1 MAPKIKDGDIIGTK
15 KAAPVGESVALLCDA
30 QSTPKPTFRFDSQQ
44 MFNLCVH
51 TYFIHRAALLRLD
64 YYS

>member
-44 MFNLCVH
+44 ILNLYVP
-51 TYFIHRAALLRLD
+51 YRAALFRLD
-64 YYS
+64 SSC